1 MVHPRWLHPAAGSA
15 TGHGFVQV
23 YQQFE
28 LLAARVAKI
37 EERLYAPPIVLDE
50 TAYYPDADLA
60 VGRTVRTMSAANLPT
75 GWEIVNEYRD
85 ELPTTGYWLISAKG
99 AVSPTQAGVAGIKKF
114 NVVEIL
120 VRATNEFGFGE
131 GKLEIRFT

>member
-1 MVHPRWLHPAAGSA
+1 MVDWRWLHPVAGTA

-23 YQQFE
+23 YEQFE
-28 LLAARVAKI
+28 LLVARVAKM
-37 EERLYAPPIVLDE
+37 EKRLYAAPVVLDE

-75 GWEIVNEYRD
+75 GWETVSETRD
-85 ELPTTGYWLISAKG
+85 GLPTTGYWLISAKG

-120 VRATNEFGFGE
+120 VRATNEFGFGD
-131 GKLEIRFT
+131 GKLDLKLN